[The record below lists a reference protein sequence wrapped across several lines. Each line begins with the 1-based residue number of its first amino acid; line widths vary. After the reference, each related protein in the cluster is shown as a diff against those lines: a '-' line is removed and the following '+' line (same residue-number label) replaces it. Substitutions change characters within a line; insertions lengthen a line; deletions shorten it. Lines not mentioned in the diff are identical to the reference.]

1 MRLKRVFATEIRTL
15 EFLTL
20 LVKINMIPAERK
32 YPMINGE
39 LLATTNDIPAK
50 IIMKNCH
57 LFRAQILSD
66 ILSDKTVG
74 SN

>member
-1 MRLKRVFATEIRTL
+1 
-15 EFLTL
+15 
-20 LVKINMIPAERK
+20 MIPAERK